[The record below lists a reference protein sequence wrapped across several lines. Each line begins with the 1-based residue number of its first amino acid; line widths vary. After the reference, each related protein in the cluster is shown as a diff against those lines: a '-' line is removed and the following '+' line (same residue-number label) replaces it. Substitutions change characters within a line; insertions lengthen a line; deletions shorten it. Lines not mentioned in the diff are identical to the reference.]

1 MTNLMDLIVLE
12 WSKKVPSGIVD
23 LQNEDHKFHLIG
35 ILNEKLGDS
44 DIVAEIERNIYD
56 NK

>member
-12 WSKKVPSGIVD
+12 WSKRIPSGIVD
-23 LQNEDHKFHLIG
+23 LQNEDHKFHLISV
-35 ILNEKLGDS
+35 LNEKIGDS
-44 DIVAEIERNIYD
+44 DIVAEIVRNIYD